1 MPITDWAW
9 SISTRPKYDEA
20 IKQFQKQIEINPLD
34 QNAHANLGLLYVNQK
49 RYADAIPELEKA
61 IDIHPKNPLLQIS
74 LGQAYIATN
83 QTEKGM
89 AAFDKAI
96 TLAPVP
102 VTWNNIAYS
111 LSQQNVQL
119 DRADKY
125 SDSAM
130 NAIETQLRDVNLD
143 SLRMQDLAPA
153 TFCSTRGTPRAG
165 SSSSAATST
174 WRKRTSRRLAGGGTA
189 R

>member
-1 MPITDWAW
+1 MLYV
-9 SISTRPKYDEA
+9 SQ
-20 IKQFQKQIEINPLD
+20 KQF
-34 QNAHANLGLLYVNQK
+34 
-49 RYADAIPELEKA
+49 ADAIPELQKA

-89 AAFDKAI
+89 AAFEKAI

-102 VTWNNIAYS
+102 VTWNNIAYA

-119 DRADKY
+119 DRAIRY

-130 NAIETQLRDVNLD
+130 NAIGDAD
-143 SLRMQDLAPA
+143 CAM
-153 TFCSTRGTPRAG
+153 
-165 SSSSAATST
+165 
-174 WRKRTSRRLAGGGTA
+174 
-189 R
+189 